1 MLHGRPQQRLP
12 VHRASPQPP
21 PWSQPHGQ
29 AQRGGRL
36 VVQSPDHGMAGDGL
50 FGVKPPGGGQFA
62 GCTLHAGQGLVH
74 HADGIPGHRGPGLLE
89 FPGILQPIKAI
100 STQGFQHEITGP
112 AVRPDPGRCQQGTVH
127 QPQHGWPC
135 VLPGDRFGG
144 FQRERSRKYRDPPEH
159 PTISFAEQL
168 IAPVGGG
175 GERAMP
181 GGGRFPVR
189 SSQQHE
195 PVIQAVQQLRQP
207 ECLYPRGGQL
217 DRQRHPVQLG
227 YQLCH
232 RRGGVGAER
241 ELPVGAAGPVGEQRH
256 RLGARNSGRIIRR
269 GQRQGGQPVP
279 GLAGNA
285 ERLTAGRQDP
295 HVIGDLEQ
303 RRAHLGGRPGHVLTA
318 VQHEQHLL
326 PGRASRPANPSP
338 RRQAARE
345 RPARL
350 PWPQV
355 SARDPAPL
363 PAPPATRRRRTGRPL
378 APRLRRPAA
387 SSPPRPAR
395 LPSRAGIH
403 EKASYLVRRACP
415 ADEPR

>member
-1 MLHGRPQQRLP
+1 
-12 VHRASPQPP
+12 
-21 PWSQPHGQ
+21 
-29 AQRGGRL
+29 
-36 VVQSPDHGMAGDGL
+36 
-50 FGVKPPGGGQFA
+50 
-62 GCTLHAGQGLVH
+62 
-74 HADGIPGHRGPGLLE
+74 
-89 FPGILQPIKAI
+89 
-100 STQGFQHEITGP
+100 
-112 AVRPDPGRCQQGTVH
+112 
-127 QPQHGWPC
+127 
-135 VLPGDRFGG
+135 
-144 FQRERSRKYRDPPEH
+144 
-159 PTISFAEQL
+159 
-168 IAPVGGG
+168 
-175 GERAMP
+175 MP

-227 YQLCH
+227 DQLCH

-326 PGRASRPANPSP
+326 ATEHFGQRIRHRDARLLANAQHGCRGRRYLRGIQHRCQLHQPHAVGEPVGHSLRNFGGQP
-338 RRQAARE
+338 RLPH
-345 RPARL
+345 PAR
-350 PWPQV
+350 PGY
-355 SARDPAPL
+355 RHEPAF
-363 PAPPATRRRRTGRPL
+363 
-378 APRLRRPAA
+378 
-387 SSPPRPAR
+387 
-395 LPSRAGIH
+395 I
-403 EKASYLVRRACP
+403 
-415 ADEPR
+415 